1 MPGAQV
7 KGISRPGV
15 GANLRNDDIMM
26 NGQLQTMERSRS
38 SDMRRIGLTLV
49 AAWLL
54 AGVARAQNPPQVVEV
69 RTLQAAEGVHPGSTL
84 KVAAVARIAAG
95 FHINDHKP
103 TLDYL
108 IPTEWKLES
117 TRQVSVEK
125 VVYPKGQLKKF
136 AFSDQQLSVY
146 QDTLAVGALLKVPR
160 ATRPGTYALRG
171 QFYYQACN
179 EHACLPPK
187 SVPLTLVVKV
197 VRRRTPLK
205 RANADVFD
213 AIQFD

>member
-7 KGISRPGV
+7 KGISGPRV
-15 GANLRNDDIMM
+15 HDNLWNDDTMM
-26 NGQLQTMERSRS
+26 IGQFQTTERTGSF
-38 SDMRRIGLTLV
+38 DMRRIALTLV
-49 AAWLL
+49 VACLL
-54 AGVARAQNPPQVVEV
+54 AGVARAQNSPQVVDV
-69 RTLQAAEGVHPGSTL
+69 RTVQATEGVHPGSTL
-84 KVAAVARIAAG
+84 KVAAVARIAPG

-117 TRQVSVEK
+117 TKQVSVDK

-136 AFSDQQLSVY
+136 AFSDMQLSVY
-146 QDTLAVGALLKVPR
+146 EGTMAVGALLKVPR

-179 EHACLPPK
+179 DHACLPPK
-187 SVPLTLVVKV
+187 RVPLTLVVKV
-197 VRRRTPLK
+197 VRRSTPLK
-205 RANADVFD
+205 RLNAGVFD
-213 AIQFD
+213 GIQFD